1 MSYTVFLF
9 PIRLGDGKIIE
20 KKISRLLHKKLVLWR
35 PFPFFDLIFMSS
47 HDFNFR
53 LTYIFLFAIFQESCR
68 ILKKSK
74 DGGLRFSD
82 EKLMSWRSNFDFP
95 CRLQLFEENVLF
107 EFIPNIQC
115 DCAANKF
122 TSFQNFDARNQLN
135 PIRIVVSSAFA
146 FHGAGRCIH
155 GIGVKR
161 SIFKDIEA
169 QPANFFIYETCI
181 FWWCV
186 WLPTMVPWLCFNDDF
201 QISIHGKS
209 SFKWVL
215 EKYIRMCIS
224 VSGGWLWWVWLVNDE
239 IMWFGRLWDDELV
252 TSSMHFDWCCTILFT
267 FTAIRHALWS

>member
-1 MSYTVFLF
+1 
-9 PIRLGDGKIIE
+9 
-20 KKISRLLHKKLVLWR
+20 
-35 PFPFFDLIFMSS
+35 MSS

-53 LTYIFLFAIFQESCR
+53 LTYTFLFAIFQEACR

-74 DGGLRFSD
+74 DAGLGFSD

-135 PIRIVVSSAFA
+135 PIRIGAPPAFA
-146 FHGAGRCIH
+146 FHGAGRCIQ

-201 QISIHGKS
+201 QIAIHCKS
-209 SFKWVL
+209 SFRWVL
-215 EKYIRMCIS
+215 EKYATMYFW
-224 VSGGWLWWVWLVNDE
+224 VS
-239 IMWFGRLWDDELV
+239 F
-252 TSSMHFDWCCTILFT
+252 S
-267 FTAIRHALWS
+267 

>member
-1 MSYTVFLF
+1 MISTSDWLINFCLLF
-9 PIRLGDGKIIE
+9 
-20 KKISRLLHKKLVLWR
+20 
-35 PFPFFDLIFMSS
+35 
-47 HDFNFR
+47 
-53 LTYIFLFAIFQESCR
+53 FQEACR

-74 DGGLRFSD
+74 DDGLRFSD
-82 EKLMSWRSNFDFP
+82 ENLMSWRSKFDFP

-135 PIRIVVSSAFA
+135 PIRIGVPPAFA
-146 FHGAGRCIH
+146 FHGAGRCIQ

-201 QISIHGKS
+201 QIAMHCKS

-239 IMWFGRLWDDELV
+239 VMWFGRLWDDELV
-252 TSSMHFDWCCTILFT
+252 TSSRHFGSCFTIHHCLNSNHGT
-267 FTAIRHALWS
+267 T

>member
-1 MSYTVFLF
+1 
-9 PIRLGDGKIIE
+9 
-20 KKISRLLHKKLVLWR
+20 
-35 PFPFFDLIFMSS
+35 MSS

-82 EKLMSWRSNFDFP
+82 EKLMSWRSKFDFP

-135 PIRIVVSSAFA
+135 PIRIGVPPAFA
-146 FHGAGRCIH
+146 FHGAGRCIQ

-201 QISIHGKS
+201 QIAMHCKS

-215 EKYIRMCIS
+215 EKYIFACVSRS
-224 VSGGWLWWVWLVNDE
+224 VVVDYDE
-239 IMWFGRLWDDELV
+239 FG
-252 TSSMHFDWCCTILFT
+252 
-267 FTAIRHALWS
+267 